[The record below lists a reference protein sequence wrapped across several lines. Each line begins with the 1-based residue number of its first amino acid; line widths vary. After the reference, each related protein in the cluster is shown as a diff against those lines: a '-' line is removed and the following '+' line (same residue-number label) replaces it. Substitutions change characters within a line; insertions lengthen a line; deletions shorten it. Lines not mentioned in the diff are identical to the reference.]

1 LKRNSEGTSKEK
13 DNKVNYDWEKMIHD
27 SKKDINEN
35 IANVKLKAES
45 LQKQAERKAQ
55 LLKYTNTEHTE
66 LGDEVGDLYINSIQA
81 KLQIVN
87 AMTNPNN
94 DNKGDDYSDVEED

>member
-1 LKRNSEGTSKEK
+1 
-13 DNKVNYDWEKMIHD
+13 MIHD

-81 KLQIVN
+81 KLQILN

-94 DNKGDDYSDVEED
+94 DDKGEDYSDIEED